1 MRNKIL
7 KIETFNF
14 YEKKAALKK
23 LAQAYTFGKNSDSS
37 GGFKFEGPTGTN
49 F

>member
-1 MRNKIL
+1 MINKIL
-7 KIETFNF
+7 KIGIFNF

-23 LAQAYTFGKNSDSS
+23 LAQAYTFGKGSDSS
-37 GGFKFEGPTGTN
+37 RGFKFRRTARTI